1 MSTPSHIASVSTT
14 CRSGSGSGSGS
25 PTRLLS
31 SSSLFKR
38 GLHSTNT
45 MSKSMSMDRS
55 SDSCKGT
62 GAGMGVGAHR
72 LDHFDL
78 ELRRIDSSGE
88 DDELALADHHD
99 HVRVDMHVAQEETRI

>member
-1 MSTPSHIASVSTT
+1 MSMPCHIASISTT
-14 CRSGSGSGSGS
+14 CRSGSGSGSGSGS

-38 GLHSTNT
+38 GPNST
-45 MSKSMSMDRS
+45 MGKSMSMDRS
-55 SDSCKGT
+55 SDSCKD
-62 GAGMGVGAHR
+62 VGAHR

-78 ELRRIDSSGE
+78 ELRRIDSSEGG
-88 DDELALADHHD
+88 DGLALADHHDHD